1 MCPGACLLCSD
12 VTFGTLDNLEEILK
26 NGNELE
32 VMIPEQPV
40 PQQQATANPVQS
52 GQISPVCVTQ
62 KVYTV
67 IVPTKARQSNTVQ
80 QPVPQAS
87 TDVDAIAAAAELEKR
102 EEREEIWLELEK
114 RESRDLVEQ
123 ERRASAKEFEER
135 QRNVSTSSS
144 SSIPTVTPDTGART
158 KVVST
163 SSSGASGVTG
173 KPRGVQ
179 SGQISTEAQR
189 PRPGSNLCKASTDVD
204 AIAAAAELEKRE
216 KRARRER
223 SDLVEQERRAAA
235 KEFEVRQRNVST
247 SSTSSSVEDAQRMAR
262 FYEKRSERRN
272 YAQRMARF
280 DEKRVDYSTTS
291 IRRSHKGE
299 SYVCPICNEV
309 ESIIIPASETR
320 RVVLSCD
327 TMYGIWDNL
336 PDNTEHFEMDLIVGG
351 TVEDMLKALVKNY
364 LDLPNRVEIMVIA
377 GINNIGAGETA
388 EQIFHD
394 MKQLKYVVAD
404 HSQKWGHSPAS
415 YVAFCTL
422 ILPPKF
428 CSLYVPPN
436 PPQPEI
442 AMWLPPPDFKNK
454 YDELKKLNTM
464 ILEMNEAENLK
475 CVRMDYHGVKRLR
488 SGKIHHKFDTRP
500 GARPIWSETEVF
512 SKLHFT
518 MDMKLKLVGYITE
531 CFKNNHR
538 IISDNSNSSNN

>member
-1 MCPGACLLCSD
+1 MCPGSCLLCSD
-12 VTFGTLDNLEEILK
+12 VTFGSVNLEEILK

-67 IVPTKARQSNTVQ
+67 IVARQSNTVQ

-114 RESRDLVEQ
+114 RGRRDLVEQ

-262 FYEKRSERRN
+262 FDEKRSERRN

-320 RVVLSCD
+320 RVVLACD

-336 PDNTEHFEMDLIVGG
+336 PANTEHFEMDLIVGG

-364 LDLPNRVEIMVIA
+364 LDLPNRLEIMVIA
-377 GINNIGAGETA
+377 GINNIAAGETA
-388 EQIFHD
+388 EQIFHE
-394 MKQLKYVVAD
+394 MEKLKYVVD
-404 HSQKWGHSPAS
+404 EYSKKWSHSPPS
-415 YVAFCTL
+415 YVAFCTVL
-422 ILPPKF
+422 LPPKF

-436 PPQPEI
+436 EPNEPDI
-442 AMWLPPPDFKNK
+442 AEWVPPPNFRNK
-454 YDELKKLNTM
+454 ADELIKLNDM
-464 ILEMNEAENLK
+464 ILKMNENLK
-475 CVRMDYHGVKRLR
+475 CVRMDYHGIKRFN
-488 SGKIHHKFDTRP
+488 SGNKQHKFDTKP
-500 GARPIWSETEVF
+500 GATPIWKEKQVF
-512 SKLHFT
+512 RKLHFS
-518 MDMKLKLVGYITE
+518 MEMKLKLVGYITK

-538 IISDNSNSSNN
+538 IISDNSLGHDQ

>member
-1 MCPGACLLCSD
+1 MFPGACLQCSD

-62 KVYTV
+62 KVYTE
-67 IVPTKARQSNTVQ
+67 IVPTKA
-80 QPVPQAS
+80 
-87 TDVDAIAAAAELEKR
+87 
-102 EEREEIWLELEK
+102 
-114 RESRDLVEQ
+114 
-123 ERRASAKEFEER
+123 
-135 QRNVSTSSS
+135 RNVSTSSS

-262 FYEKRSERRN
+262 CYEKRSERRN

-309 ESIIIPASETR
+309 ESVIIPASETR

-364 LDLPNRVEIMVIA
+364 LDLPNRLEIMVIA
-377 GINNIGAGETA
+377 GINNIAAGENA
-388 EQIFHD
+388 EDIIND
-394 MKQLKYVVAD
+394 MKVLKRVVEN
-404 HSQKWGHSPAS
+404 HSKKFGHSPPS
-415 YVAFCTL
+415 YISFCTVL
-422 ILPPKF
+422 LPPKF
-428 CSLYVPPN
+428 CSLNVPPI
-436 PPQPEI
+436 QPTEPDI
-442 AMWLPPPDFKNK
+442 AEWVPPPNFRNK
-454 YDELKKLNTM
+454 SDELEKLNKM
-464 ILEMNEAENLK
+464 ILKLNGDLK
-475 CVRMDYHGVKRLR
+475 CVRMDYHGIKRFK
-488 SGKIHHKFDTRP
+488 SGTKQHKFDTKP
-500 GARPIWSETEVF
+500 GVTPIWKETKVF
-512 SKLHFT
+512 RKLHFT
-518 MDMKLKLVGYITE
+518 MDVKLKLVGYITE

-538 IISDNSNSSNN
+538 IISDNNSLGHDQ

>member
-1 MCPGACLLCSD
+1 M
-12 VTFGTLDNLEEILK
+12 TFGTLDNLEEILK

-32 VMIPEQPV
+32 VMIEHVQPQRRKSPSSCSKECV
-40 PQQQATANPVQS
+40 GTCLLLANPVQS

-114 RESRDLVEQ
+114 RKRRDLVEQ

-262 FYEKRSERRN
+262 FDEKRSERRN

-320 RVVLSCD
+320 RVVLACD

-336 PDNTEHFEMDLIVGG
+336 PANTEHFEMDLIVGG

-364 LDLPNRVEIMVIA
+364 LDLPNRLEIMVIA
-377 GINNIGAGETA
+377 GINNIAAGETA
-388 EQIFHD
+388 EQIIHE
-394 MKQLKYVVAD
+394 MAKLKYVVD
-404 HSQKWGHSPAS
+404 EYSKKWSHSPPS
-415 YVAFCTL
+415 YVAFCTVL
-422 ILPPKF
+422 LPPKF
-428 CSLYVPPN
+428 CSLNVPPI
-436 PPQPEI
+436 QPNEPDI
-442 AMWLPPPDFKNK
+442 AEWVPPPNFRNK
-454 YDELKKLNTM
+454 SDELDKLNNM
-464 ILEMNEAENLK
+464 ILKMNENLK
-475 CVRMDYHGVKRLR
+475 CVRMDYHGVKRFK
-488 SGKIHHKFDTRP
+488 SGTKQHKFDTKP
-500 GARPIWSETEVF
+500 GVTPIWRETEVF
-512 SKLHFT
+512 KKLQFT
-518 MDMKLKLVGYITE
+518 MDIKLKLAEHITE
-531 CFKNNHR
+531 CFKHNHKVITNN
-538 IISDNSNSSNN
+538 NSHA

>member
-1 MCPGACLLCSD
+1 MCPGSCLLCSD

-114 RESRDLVEQ
+114 RERRDLVEQ

-204 AIAAAAELEKRE
+204 AIAAAAELEKR
-216 KRARRER
+216 ARRER
-223 SDLVEQERRAAA
+223 RDLVEQERRAAA
-235 KEFEVRQRNVST
+235 KEFEERQRKVDDSGFSSLYSGVST
-247 SSTSSSVEDAQRMAR
+247 EDEDLLNDSKSVHGAVSENSQNQENEDMDDGGPNQPDNDGDNASGITLKNSITA
-262 FYEKRSERRN
+262 
-272 YAQRMARF
+272 
-280 DEKRVDYSTTS
+280 
-291 IRRSHKGE
+291 IRR
-299 SYVCPICNEV
+299 
-309 ESIIIPASETR
+309 
-320 RVVLSCD
+320 
-327 TMYGIWDNL
+327 
-336 PDNTEHFEMDLIVGG
+336 
-351 TVEDMLKALVKNY
+351 
-364 LDLPNRVEIMVIA
+364 
-377 GINNIGAGETA
+377 
-388 EQIFHD
+388 
-394 MKQLKYVVAD
+394 
-404 HSQKWGHSPAS
+404 
-415 YVAFCTL
+415 
-422 ILPPKF
+422 
-428 CSLYVPPN
+428 
-436 PPQPEI
+436 
-442 AMWLPPPDFKNK
+442 
-454 YDELKKLNTM
+454 
-464 ILEMNEAENLK
+464 
-475 CVRMDYHGVKRLR
+475 
-488 SGKIHHKFDTRP
+488 
-500 GARPIWSETEVF
+500 
-512 SKLHFT
+512 
-518 MDMKLKLVGYITE
+518 
-531 CFKNNHR
+531 
-538 IISDNSNSSNN
+538 